1 MSRQFRRIA
10 AFAVVLLGTSLMPL
24 RAAKTDLDYLH
35 WIDTAEAYFATPQ
48 ELEAFKHVLSKEQ
61 FDVFIKEFWAR
72 RGETFHQDIEQ
83 RIAFADKQFAI
94 GSRRGSQTERGRVWM
109 ILGSPSYERTN
120 RSESGREMSS
130 AQFGGGAPNVLDQQA
145 IVSRTWTYKSD
156 RLPKGL
162 GVPELVVNFQT
173 DVRKGYETI
182 ENPGIVE
189 PYLKRAAAA
198 MQASLT
204 PAPIAAVTPAA
215 TAAATAPAPTDEEV
229 SSASAP
235 NGAIFTGES
244 YISATEKPFYAVDFY
259 LPKGSFAEVNKVT
272 VAGVIRR
279 GNEVVQSVRVPA
291 EAVAYDAHG
300 DRYVDAAVELPAGHY
315 TGAFALA
322 TPEGKILSASKGDF
336 DVVAPDFVG
345 ISRTLMTSN
354 INAFDKQHPFDPFTF
369 VATKYAVKG
378 DRQFHATD
386 KIAYFTA
393 VSNPTAS
400 PQPSMTL
407 KMKVT
412 KDGKPFASTP
422 PVPADLTQTGPHT
435 YLVATQFDPGTFKP
449 GHYTL
454 ELTLK
459 DQNAPKTSDAYTKG
473 YVSTTT
479 FDVVE

>member
-1 MSRQFRRIA
+1 MSRQFPRIA
-10 AFAVVLLGTSLMPL
+10 ACVIVAFVACLVPL
-24 RAAKTDLDYLH
+24 HAAKTDLDYLH
-35 WIDTAEAYFATPQ
+35 WSDTAEAYFATP
-48 ELEAFKHVLSKEQ
+48 EEIEALKHAISQQQ
-61 FDVFIKEFWAR
+61 FDAFISNFWAK
-72 RGETFHQDIEQ
+72 RGAAFHQEVER
-83 RIAFADKQFAI
+83 RIAFADKQFAMPD
-94 GSRRGSQTERGRVWM
+94 RRGSETQRGRVWI
-109 ILGSPSYERTN
+109 ILGSPSFERTD
-120 RSESGREMSS
+120 RASSGREMG
-130 AQFGGGAPNVLDQQA
+130 AATFGGGGPNVLDQQA
-145 IVSRTWTYKSD
+145 IVSRTWTYKTD
-156 RLPKGL
+156 RLPKDL
-162 GVPELVVNFQT
+162 GVPELVVHFQT

-189 PYLKRAAAA
+189 PYLKKAAAHL
-198 MQASLT
+198 QAAFGLLQQMSR
-204 PAPIAAVTPAA
+204 PPAA
-215 TAAATAPAPTDEEV
+215 AAATAPAPTDEQV

-300 DRYVDAAVELPAGHY
+300 DRYVDAAVELPPGHY
-315 TGAFALA
+315 SGAFALA
-322 TPEGKILSASKGDF
+322 TPEGRIVSASKSDF

-393 VSNPTAS
+393 VSNPAAN

-435 YLVATQFDPGTFKP
+435 YLVATQFDAGTFKP
-449 GHYTL
+449 GHYTI
-454 ELTLK
+454 EIMLK
-459 DQNAPKTSDAYTKG
+459 DINAPKTSDAYTKG